1 MIEKLIPSIASPQG
15 RKLLRNLARKYDWRT
30 RQTDF
35 HEPSAADQQ
44 AEIRRLSEQRRA
56 LREVER
62 LMRNGRPVPPLL
74 REKALGK

>member
-1 MIEKLIPSIASPQG
+1 MGEGLKRAAAAA
-15 RKLLRNLARKYDWRT
+15 KAT
-30 RQTDF
+30 RIT
-35 HEPSAADQQ
+35 EEQ

-56 LREVER
+56 LSEVER